1 MPDPIYFGPLTD
13 SPETLG
19 DAVLTLP
26 ELRVFGLEAA
36 GGYGIMDLPRLAAVG
51 GGGSVFNESGA
62 GVVVLPSVFTFGS
75 NATVGLAVTYPG
87 YSIFFLPSLATVGA
101 SPGGLIPNTGWG
113 LMNLPGLTT
122 LGAGVEHKLAGAV
135 ELALQPLQV
144 FGLEAAGAWGII
156 PLPGLASRGVETVVA
171 PDNFS
176 FIQQSPGYLQSFAS
190 NNLYLTVD
198 AGAQADV
205 TNDIKDVLVIQTA
218 LRGSFSIA
226 NKLRAHPDITLS
238 GELSNPLSL
247 AYGMLLDLDAA
258 GDVTD
263 ELVKQHS
270 LVIADALTASLSV
283 ESRLRALYTVAMAGV
298 LRDAVSGGTPLDV
311 SLAGVLEAL
320 VDARVALLLNVDTAG
335 AGDVTMDNILR
346 MSLVVANEGVAA
358 LDATSAVRALLDLDA
373 GGVLYMSLRFGA
385 DDYSGWVMNTETLA
399 PSQYQNYPFD
409 GFAVHNDKHYGFG
422 PGGTVRFDGGTD
434 DGAPIP
440 AWLRTFFMDFGAGTE
455 KRVSDAYV
463 GATNAGQ
470 LVLKVVSHNRGTGAK
485 TEDWYAVKTL
495 PSTGAGM
502 GRAQIGQGLR
512 STWWQFELH
521 NVGGS
526 DFELEE
532 ISFRPILIDRRV

>member
-1 MPDPIYFGPLTD
+1 MPAIYFGPLTD
-13 SPETLG
+13 SPDTQG
-19 DAVLTLP
+19 DALLALP
-26 ELRVFGLEAA
+26 ALSVFGLEAA
-36 GGYGIMDLPRLAAVG
+36 GGYAVLDLPSLGVAANGENYEHVPG
-51 GGGSVFNESGA
+51 TGA
-62 GVVVLPSVFTFGS
+62 PELPGFVVLGSDASVGIE
-75 NATVGLAVTYPG
+75 VTYPG
-87 YSIFFLPSLATVGA
+87 YGLASLRALSTYGFDPGELVPNAGA
-101 SPGGLIPNTGWG
+101 G

-122 LGAGVEHKLAGAV
+122 IGAGVEHLVAADAS
-135 ELALQPLQV
+135 LPLRA
-144 FGLEAAGAWGII
+144 LEAYGWEDAGAWGII

-171 PDNFS
+171 PTNFS
-176 FIQQSPGYLQSFAS
+176 FIQQSPGYLQSFGS
-190 NNLYLTVD
+190 NSLYLTLD

-205 TNDIKDVLVIQTA
+205 TNDLKDVLVIQTA
-218 LRGSFSIA
+218 LRGSFAVA
-226 NKLRAHPDITLS
+226 NKLRAHPDIALA

-247 AYGMLLDLDAA
+247 AYGMLLDLDAE

-263 ELVKQHS
+263 ELVKRHS

-298 LRDAVSGGTPLDV
+298 LRDAVSGGIPLDV

-320 VDARVALLLNVDTAG
+320 VEARVALLLSIDTAG
-335 AGDVTMDNILR
+335 AGDVTMDNTLR

-373 GGVLYMSLRFGA
+373 GGVLYMNLRLGA
-385 DDYSGWVMNTETLA
+385 ADYSGWVMNTETLA
-399 PSQYQNYPFD
+399 PSQYQNYSFD
-409 GFAVHNDKHYGFG
+409 SFAVHNDKHYGFG
-422 PGGTVRFDGGTD
+422 PGGTIRFDGGTD

-440 AWLRTFFMDFGAGTE
+440 AWLRTFFMDFGTSTE

-470 LVLKVVSHNRGTGAK
+470 LVLKVVSHDRGTGAK
-485 TEDWYAVKTL
+485 NEDWYTVKTL
-495 PSTGAGM
+495 PGTGAAM

-532 ISFRPILIDRRV
+532 ISFRPIMLDRRV